1 MMKKLVIKFWRSK
14 TALAMQIVEQ
24 TGNFVGC
31 GGKVILRPTP
41 VLVSYYNKEKRIERV
56 GILDGSEPN
65 RFDIDSVSFSTEEE
79 RDDYLYN
86 ITKAITNELFSPK
99 VKASIDLGF
108 EILTYT
114 WIE

>member
-1 MMKKLVIKFWRSK
+1 MKKLVIKFWRSK

-24 TGNFVGC
+24 TGRFVGC
-31 GGKVILRPTP
+31 GAKVILRPSAT
-41 VLVSYYNKEKRIERV
+41 LVSYYHKEKRIERV
-56 GILDGSEPN
+56 GILDCSEPN

-86 ITKAITNELFSPK
+86 ITKAITNELFSSK
-99 VKASIDLGF
+99 AKASIDVNS

-114 WIE
+114 WIEE